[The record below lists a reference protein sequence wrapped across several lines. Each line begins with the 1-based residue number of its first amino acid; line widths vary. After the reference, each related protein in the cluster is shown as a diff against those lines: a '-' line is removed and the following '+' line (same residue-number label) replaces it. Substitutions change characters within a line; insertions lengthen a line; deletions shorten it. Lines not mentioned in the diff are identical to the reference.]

1 MTGEEIVNILNTY
14 IETYRT
20 DNNINSKSHLVL
32 HRIMTPHET
41 FKVYKKYEFTLWFV
55 DGKNKYTVLKCAI
68 IAKVLQ
74 EQEESIIKQVNRRLL
89 LEIFNLMLS
98 EEFDNILKGTYNGTA
113 TEKIYR
119 N

>member
-20 DNNINSKSHLVL
+20 DNNISSKSHLVL

-41 FKVYKKYEFTLWFV
+41 FKVYKKYESTLWFV

-74 EQEESIIKQVNRRLL
+74 EHEESMINQVNRRLL

>member
-1 MTGEEIVNILNTY
+1 MQIEDLIEAFNLTISQYRKLHNIDNKSHIVLQKNIEQNNTFKAYKTY
-14 IETYRT
+14 IR
-20 DNNINSKSHLVL
+20 
-32 HRIMTPHET
+32 
-41 FKVYKKYEFTLWFV
+41 TLWYV
-55 DGKNKYTVLKCAI
+55 NGRNKYTVLKCAI

-74 EQEESIIKQVNRRLL
+74 EHEESMIKQINRRLL